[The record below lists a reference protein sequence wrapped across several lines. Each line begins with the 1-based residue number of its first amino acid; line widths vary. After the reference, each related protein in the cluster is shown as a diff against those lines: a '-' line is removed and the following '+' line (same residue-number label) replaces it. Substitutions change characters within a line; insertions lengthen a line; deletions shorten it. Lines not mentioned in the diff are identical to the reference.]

1 MKYFIDKYIRK
12 AKFEYVRTQG
22 FTSGTV
28 TCFILWTPP
37 YFAELEEQLMSLPHN
52 LQMKIV
58 FDKMCASKVIRTS
71 YHSRFLFMEVALA
84 PFIVKVERSR
94 IGCIKEYLDPYDVQM
109 NSLQTGHVQHGV
121 CIFGLMLV
129 ARMTLGST
137 SACSNFQWSRLA
149 CPSNTQ
155 RQTVVSLHNFLQL
168 KVVLMRLTLPMMD
181 GCNYNNA
188 VYLL

>member
-109 NSLQTGHVQHGV
+109 NSLQTEHVQHGGCTSWLNACGKNDLRLHIRLLQFLV
-121 CIFGLMLV
+121 EQASLPVKHTETNRCIP
-129 ARMTLGST
+129 A
-137 SACSNFQWSRLA
+137 
-149 CPSNTQ
+149 
-155 RQTVVSLHNFLQL
+155 
-168 KVVLMRLTLPMMD
+168 
-181 GCNYNNA
+181 
-188 VYLL
+188 